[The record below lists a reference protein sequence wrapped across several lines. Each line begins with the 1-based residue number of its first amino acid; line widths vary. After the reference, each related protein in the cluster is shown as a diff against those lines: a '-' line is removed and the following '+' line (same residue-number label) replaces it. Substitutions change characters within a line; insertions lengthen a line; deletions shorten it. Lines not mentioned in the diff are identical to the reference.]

1 MSKHNHDLYETLKAA
16 REGKKFPIVRDGKVR
31 MHVLASLQFLILLP
45 IMQVVLAPVDVFAC
59 GDMAYLEAF
68 FGSSGV
74 CLLCDILA
82 EERGKC
88 FVLHRAQAG
97 DTFNSLAALSD
108 LPVWLLQRINGHT
121 GLPPAGQPHH
131 ALHSDFNLQVGEA
144 HTLQRNGLVFTGV
157 DPAALSDPSL
167 QIPEGTVVRC
177 VAFCLC

>member
-1 MSKHNHDLYETLKAA
+1 M
-16 REGKKFPIVRDGKVR
+16 
-31 MHVLASLQFLILLP
+31 
-45 IMQVVLAPVDVFAC
+45 
-59 GDMAYLEAF
+59 
-68 FGSSGV
+68 
-74 CLLCDILA
+74 LCDILA

-108 LPVWLLQRINGHT
+108 LPVWLPQRINGHT
-121 GLPPAGQPHH
+121 GLPPAGQPHD

-157 DPAALSDPSL
+157 DPAALLSDPSL